1 MPDANDDAGAAVPE
15 ERALVPVGGR
25 VPVPLSVRTRALVLA
40 ASRALAAAGEAALPV
55 LGRSIAVAVVAYAVE
70 RSLRASL
77 GVAVER
83 LLAPTERGGATRTD
97 ITEWITIERIRRR

>member
-1 MPDANDDAGAAVPE
+1 MPEPTTPTGAPVPE
-15 ERALVPVGGR
+15 ERALVPTGER
-25 VPVPLSVRTRALVLA
+25 MPLPLTLRTRALVIA

-70 RSLRASL
+70 RSLRAGV

-83 LLAPTERGGATRTD
+83 LLARGGAGVTRTD